1 MTTIAPSTPGANA
14 PLAPQTPT
22 APPAPAAPAQ
32 PAAGKPADTFSATP
46 ATDYSAIGGPNA
58 QAVVK
63 QDTSVDCGEAAVAT
77 IVKQLGGKDAG
88 ADPSQLMADLR
99 QRFSGANPG
108 TTPDEM
114 VQMLAHEGF
123 SATKNSTNFD

>member
-1 MTTIAPSTPGANA
+1 MNPIAPHVPGANA
-14 PLAPQTPT
+14 PLAPQAPA

-32 PAAGKPADTFSATP
+32 PAVNRPADTFSATP
-46 ATDYSAIGGPNA
+46 ATDYSAIGGTNP
-58 QAVVK
+58 QAAVR
-63 QDTSVDCGEAAVAT
+63 QDNSVDCGEAAVAT

-88 ADPSQLMADLR
+88 ADPSQLMKDLR

-123 SATKNSTNFD
+123 SAT